1 MADRRGG
8 TPTPPTDSEVVNE
21 RWDGEDLSGR
31 TFTRV
36 AFVDVDLTEVTAA
49 GATFDACTFRDCDLN
64 ATRFTD
70 SGFLNCTFTKSSFFG
85 ARLEGCKLVGSMFD
99 RCRFGSFEVVG
110 GSWHLVGL
118 PGADLR
124 RTVFRRVDLREA
136 DLTGARLND
145 ATLHHVDLAGAWL
158 HQADLS
164 GADLRGSDL
173 SAVDPLAHQLR
184 KAVVDL
190 AQAVTLVRAM
200 GLKVEEDA
208 PLDA

>member
-1 MADRRGG
+1 M
-8 TPTPPTDSEVVNE
+8 
-21 RWDGEDLSGR
+21 
-31 TFTRV
+31 
-36 AFVDVDLTEVTAA
+36 
-49 GATFDACTFRDCDLN
+49 
-64 ATRFTD
+64 
-70 SGFLNCTFTKSSFFG
+70 
-85 ARLEGCKLVGSMFD
+85 
-99 RCRFGSFEVVG
+99 G

-145 ATLHHVDLAGAWL
+145 ATLHHVDLSGAWL

-173 SAVDPLAHQLR
+173 SAVDPLAQQLR

-190 AQAVTLVRAM
+190 DQAITLVRAL
-200 GLKVEEDA
+200 GLTVEEDV
-208 PLDA
+208 PLEQ